1 MFNLLKC
8 SMRHFDID
16 IDDIHLMHDD
26 PFVPEFAIMPI
37 IYFPT
42 WRTKCDAL
50 VRELSPG
57 DLVEFDRQRYS
68 HWAVYVGFPRDFRQH
83 PINESLD
90 EEVACVLHRANP
102 HDSDVFNLASRSTN
116 VMNGDKATRNNSM
129 DQEFRPR
136 EPGVIVG
143 VAFAELRSNDS
154 GEDIKREFAVM
165 TSEWYNFFECDEFV
179 CELSPGDLVEFDRQR
194 YSHWAVYVGFPRD
207 FRQHPINESLD
218 EKVAYVVHRA
228 NPHDSDVLNFASRS
242 TSMNKASHGIGNV
255 CIEPLE
261 DVMDRDKARKN
272 NSLDQSKAS
281 RNPDDI
287 VGEAFAELRSQGY
300 GNHEGSSCYNV
311 FFNNCEHFA
320 NHCRYGER
328 RSQQVDSVLVNGAS
342 VLTVGVVAAGL
353 GFYISWGNYACVAVF
368 VGLGVLS
375 ELLSCFLIEI
385 FGIGTGNFAE
395 KKICEISQLSLTMI
409 ILRLGIFVSTLPLL
423 RVYGHR
429 SSWFKKESK
438 DEFTSLLQPG
448 DLIEF
453 DRGTYRH
460 WAVFV
465 GTRDDVPSLY
475 LDCPYC
481 GGLLG
486 SVSFMRRVV
495 WSFARVV
502 GMSRHRCG
510 CDRHFVVHRANPADS
525 NFVGM
530 LSQSRS
536 VSKGLNGIGNVILE
550 DLEDAWGDS
559 EARKNNRFDS
569 VHPDL
574 GVPRDEVLQ
583 RAFERFWKK
592 GSEILQDEYN
602 VVVNNCEHF
611 AVWVRYGKKDSAQ
624 VTWYSIIV
632 GFFLLFWGLKQE
644 DCRDLIFPDHVQ
656 MRHQRLLRFLF
667 FLPLRLGVFLYAVL
681 TARSEDLNR
690 NSPLHILVSI
700 LLFLAPLVEDR
711 TLMVP
716 WLMVYGAEFVYLFPW
731 DCCGDL
737 CTSWNYIR
745 ELLLAYGLLVV
756 SSYYLLLKDVE
767 ETGGVDLG
775 HHWVPGVGPDG
786 TLTAQAAISV
796 GGNGGGDEEVELVD
810 TDVETD
816 GIEVNAEID
825 ARASRGYEQDPL
837 AYGVG
842 CEEVT
847 AEIPA
852 VSVASQHHS
861 TRISVNQNRSL
872 VSANAAI
879 QRTSEGYQDPC
890 VPQPLPDYCYE
901 KKSSGRGTAYRYGAK
916 SSRRGSKSA
925 MRASCLQEDTVEE
938 TVDEEAEEFR
948 PIDCPPCPPC
958 PGSRSTKSRITSR
971 SSAHGLE
978 RSQFPSICPEGGQGA
993 SRVAPASQG
1002 GVKRASLTQSQR
1014 TSRKGKFADVCKDFR
1029 RSSGAD
1035 QPVLSRGYCPV
1046 ERKVQRCY
1054 AVRRQGGGGG
1064 FPRESGEA
1072 SMWRSACFVMG
1083 KGVRLMLGTVAYILD
1098 NAFDTGDYQEAL
1110 LSSRLLGRNPSRKTR

>member
-1 MFNLLKC
+1 
-8 SMRHFDID
+8 
-16 IDDIHLMHDD
+16 
-26 PFVPEFAIMPI
+26 
-37 IYFPT
+37 
-42 WRTKCDAL
+42 
-50 VRELSPG
+50 
-57 DLVEFDRQRYS
+57 
-68 HWAVYVGFPRDFRQH
+68 
-83 PINESLD
+83 
-90 EEVACVLHRANP
+90 
-102 HDSDVFNLASRSTN
+102 
-116 VMNGDKATRNNSM
+116 MNGNKVRRNNSM

-179 CELSPGDLVEFDRQR
+179 CELSPGDLVEFHRQT

-255 CIEPLE
+255 CIEPLK

-272 NSLDQSKAS
+272 NTLDQSNVS

-311 FFNNCEHFA
+311 LFNNCEHFA

-328 RSQQVDSVLVNGAS
+328 RSQQVDSVLNTSAA
-342 VLTVGVVAAGL
+342 VLAVGVAA
-353 GFYISWGNYACVAVF
+353 AE
-368 VGLGVLS
+368 VLPA
-375 ELLSCFLIEI
+375 
-385 FGIGTGNFAE
+385 GKG
-395 KKICEISQLSLTMI
+395 ISQLSLTMI
-409 ILRLGIFVSTLPLL
+409 VLRLGIFVSTLPLL

-574 GVPRDEVLQ
+574 SVPRDEVLQ

-624 VTWYSIIV
+624 
-632 GFFLLFWGLKQE
+632 
-644 DCRDLIFPDHVQ
+644 
-656 MRHQRLLRFLF
+656 
-667 FLPLRLGVFLYAVL
+667 
-681 TARSEDLNR
+681 
-690 NSPLHILVSI
+690 
-700 LLFLAPLVEDR
+700 
-711 TLMVP
+711 
-716 WLMVYGAEFVYLFPW
+716 
-731 DCCGDL
+731 
-737 CTSWNYIR
+737 
-745 ELLLAYGLLVV
+745 
-756 SSYYLLLKDVE
+756 
-767 ETGGVDLG
+767 
-775 HHWVPGVGPDG
+775 
-786 TLTAQAAISV
+786 
-796 GGNGGGDEEVELVD
+796 
-810 TDVETD
+810 
-816 GIEVNAEID
+816 
-825 ARASRGYEQDPL
+825 
-837 AYGVG
+837 
-842 CEEVT
+842 
-847 AEIPA
+847 
-852 VSVASQHHS
+852 
-861 TRISVNQNRSL
+861 
-872 VSANAAI
+872 
-879 QRTSEGYQDPC
+879 
-890 VPQPLPDYCYE
+890 
-901 KKSSGRGTAYRYGAK
+901 
-916 SSRRGSKSA
+916 
-925 MRASCLQEDTVEE
+925 
-938 TVDEEAEEFR
+938 
-948 PIDCPPCPPC
+948 
-958 PGSRSTKSRITSR
+958 
-971 SSAHGLE
+971 LE
-978 RSQFPSICPEGGQGA
+978 
-993 SRVAPASQG
+993 
-1002 GVKRASLTQSQR
+1002 
-1014 TSRKGKFADVCKDFR
+1014 
-1029 RSSGAD
+1029 
-1035 QPVLSRGYCPV
+1035 
-1046 ERKVQRCY
+1046 
-1054 AVRRQGGGGG
+1054 
-1064 FPRESGEA
+1064 
-1072 SMWRSACFVMG
+1072 
-1083 KGVRLMLGTVAYILD
+1083 
-1098 NAFDTGDYQEAL
+1098 
-1110 LSSRLLGRNPSRKTR
+1110 